1 MKINKSELFK
11 TANAIYQSKSV
22 ATFAEALRK
31 AWKAANLM
39 LQLAAGE
46 TVFQYRKCNGEVR
59 NAKGTLRN
67 MVSDTTTAF
76 NGASMFY
83 FDIEKK
89 GFRSFVIAN
98 LI

>member
-1 MKINKSELFK
+1 MKVNKSELFK
-11 TANAIYQSKSV
+11 TANAIYQSKCVS
-22 ATFAEALRK
+22 TFAEALRK
-31 AWKAANLM
+31 AWRAAKLM
-39 LQLAAGE
+39 MELAGGE
-46 TVFQYRKCNGEVR
+46 IVFKYRKCNGEIR
-59 NAKGTLRN
+59 EAKGTLKN
-67 MVSDTTTAF
+67 MVNDTTTAF